1 MTTRASFA
9 KICAVQEREECGS
22 ETLHQSVPTTIE
34 TEQHAGDERQVQIKR
49 TLYKEGV
56 LLRS

>member
-1 MTTRASFA
+1 MTTRVSFA

-34 TEQHAGDERQVQIKR
+34 TEQHAGDARQVKIKR
-49 TLYKEGV
+49 TLQEEGV
-56 LLRS
+56 FLRN